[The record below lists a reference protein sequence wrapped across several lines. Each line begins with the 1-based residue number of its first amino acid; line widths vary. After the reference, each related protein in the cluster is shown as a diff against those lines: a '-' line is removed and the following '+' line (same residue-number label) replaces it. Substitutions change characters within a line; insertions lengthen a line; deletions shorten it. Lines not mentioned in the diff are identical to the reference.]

1 MYLSFLC
8 KIMNQTQY
16 ITKNRTIVR
25 HVCTRLSFFCENRE
39 DKPEQIDYNK
49 KKDTR

>member
-1 MYLSFLC
+1 MFAPASL
-8 KIMNQTQY
+8 
-16 ITKNRTIVR
+16 
-25 HVCTRLSFFCENRE
+25 FFCENRE